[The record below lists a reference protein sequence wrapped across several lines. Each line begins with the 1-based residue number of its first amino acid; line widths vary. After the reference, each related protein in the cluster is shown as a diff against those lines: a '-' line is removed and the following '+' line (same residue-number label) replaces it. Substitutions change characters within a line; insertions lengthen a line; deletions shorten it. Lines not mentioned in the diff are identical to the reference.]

1 VGTEEQ
7 SSPLPDNDIQLVNL
21 FEQIDLLSFFRSLS
35 SNCHL
40 IVG

>member
-21 FEQIDLLSFFRSLS
+21 FEQTDLLYFSDLFLPTVT
-35 SNCHL
+35 L
-40 IVG
+40 